1 MEKRTFSDAELADL
15 CEELAVTL
23 EAGIPI
29 GEGFLLLAEQERDGG
44 RREVLYGIYE
54 RIDRGEP
61 ADEAMAAAGSFP
73 AYLVRMVGLGA
84 ATGSLDRVLRALG
97 EYWKRRVRR
106 REIVRT
112 AVSYPLLLLAVV
124 LVVFCVFLTDV
135 LPVFD
140 GVYAQMGATM
150 AAPARAL
157 LGAGNAL
164 RAVRAPLLALLAL
177 AADGALAVWARPAWR
192 AKAVNR
198 LEKRTARTRMGVRL
212 ARAQFAAAL
221 SLAYTAV
228 ADFAGALELA
238 AEACGNAA
246 LRAQAERCCER
257 MNAGED
263 FAGAAAGEGLFDPL
277 YCRML
282 AVGVRAGNPDGVL
295 REIAARAERDFE
307 RAADRAVARV
317 EPVSVLALALVV
329 GLLMAAI
336 MLPLVGLLTAV

>member
-23 EAGIPI
+23 EAGIPV
-29 GEGFLLLAEQERDGG
+29 GEGFLLLAGQERDGG
-44 RREVLYGIYE
+44 RRAVLHGIYE

-61 ADEAMAAAGSFP
+61 ADEAMEAAGAFP
-73 AYLVRMVGLGA
+73 AYLVRMIGLGA

-97 EYWKRRVRR
+97 AYWKSRVRR

-157 LGAGNAL
+157 LGAGNGL
-164 RAVRAPLLALLAL
+164 RAVRAPLLVLLVL
-177 AADGALAVWARPAWR
+177 TAAGAFAVWARPAWR
-192 AKAVNR
+192 AKAVHL
-198 LEKRTARTRMGVRL
+198 LEKKTAQTRMGVRL

-228 ADFAGALELA
+228 ADFGSALELA

-282 AVGVRAGNPDGVL
+282 AVGVSAGNPDGVL

-317 EPVSVLALALVV
+317 EPASVLALALVV

>member
-1 MEKRTFSDAELADL
+1 MEKRTFSDTELADL
-15 CEELAVTL
+15 CDELAVTL
-23 EAGIPI
+23 EAGMPLS
-29 GEGFLLLAEQERDGG
+29 EGFLLLAEQEREE
-44 RREVLYGIYE
+44 RRRAVLRGVYE

-61 ADEAMAAAGSFP
+61 VDEALDEAQVFP
-73 AYLVRMVGLGA
+73 AYLVRMVALGA
-84 ATGSLDRVLRALG
+84 STGSLDSVLRALG
-97 EYWKRRVRR
+97 AYWRRRVRR

-140 GVYAQMGATM
+140 SVYAQMGATM

-157 LGAGNAL
+157 LTVGNGL
-164 RAVRAPLLALLAL
+164 RAVRVPLLVLLAL
-177 AADGALAVWARPAWR
+177 AAAGAFAVWARPAWR
-192 AKAVNR
+192 EKAAA
-198 LEKRTARTRMGVRL
+198 LFEKKTARTRMGVRL

-228 ADFAGALELA
+228 SDFDGALELA
-238 AEACGNAA
+238 NEACGHAG
-246 LRAQAERCCER
+246 LRAQTERCCER
-257 MNAGED
+257 MRAGED
-263 FAGAAAGEGLFDPL
+263 FAGAAESEGLFDPL

-282 AVGVRAGNPDGVL
+282 AVGIDAGNPDGVL

-307 RAADRAVARV
+307 RAADRAIARV
-317 EPVSVLALALVV
+317 EPASVLILALVV

-336 MLPLVGLLTAV
+336 MLPLVGLLTAA